1 MKNTITLVFILFF
14 KLLSFSQTRTE
25 VHGRVLS
32 QDNPIK
38 NADVINYTTKESTTT
53 SENGDFY
60 IKATIKDRLIVIS
73 DNYQDSK
80 IIISHFNID
89 KEPLLIQ
96 LEKKP
101 IEIEEI
107 NITTKLK
114 TASLVT
120 YEDLAMTRIA
130 NEQAR
135 PRNDAVYTGV
145 ITNGMDFA
153 QIGKMIGKLFKNKKK
168 SKHPEAKEIDFK
180 TYAKANFSEQFF
192 SKTLA
197 LKSEEIELF
206 LQFCEADSKSHEVM
220 TSTNE
225 FFILNFLIIKKDEF
239 LKLQLENKK

>member
-14 KLLSFSQTRTE
+14 KLLSFSQTRTQ

-38 NADVINYTTKESTTT
+38 NADVINYTTKKSTITN
-53 SENGDFY
+53 ENGDFY
-60 IKATIKDRLIVIS
+60 IEATIKDHLIVIS

-89 KEPLLIQ
+89 KDPLLIQ

-114 TASLVT
+114 TASFVT
-120 YEDLAMTRIA
+120 YEDLAMARITK
-130 NEQAR
+130 EQAR
-135 PRNDAVYTGV
+135 PKNDAVYTGV
-145 ITNGMDFA
+145 ITNGMDFV

-168 SKHPEAKEIDFK
+168 SKHQEVKEIDFN
-180 TYAKANFSEQFF
+180 TYAKANFTEQFF
-192 SKTLA
+192 SKTLE

-220 TSTNE
+220 TSGNK
-225 FFILNFLIIKKDEF
+225 FLNLNFLIIKKAEF
-239 LKLQLENKK
+239 LKLQSELKK